1 MNFYYINI
9 IKQKEEANS
18 TKQNKKDINQKKKK
32 KSYNLQHKIII
43 KFEVAG
49 HL

>member
-32 KSYNLQHKIII
+32 KIL
-43 KFEVAG
+43 
-49 HL
+49 